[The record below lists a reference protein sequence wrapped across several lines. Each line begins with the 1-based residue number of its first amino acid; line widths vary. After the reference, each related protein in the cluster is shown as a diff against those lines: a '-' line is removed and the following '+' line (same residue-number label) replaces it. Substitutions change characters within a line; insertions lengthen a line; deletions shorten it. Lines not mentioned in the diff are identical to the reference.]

1 MGSMMRGRLYR
12 LAKRL
17 SIGRVLRYLDL
28 WARYL
33 WRRSLSR
40 LGGGSGHLAPG
51 TDAGAQ
57 AAALA
62 DADMATAKRMA
73 VASWFPLD
81 LADARLHRAMLA
93 SVAEARP
100 DLGIT
105 PDILDC
111 VARLKNASD
120 LSVAVDGLVA
130 SGETPQTINTALYLL
145 LLRRPPDPSELRMI
159 RSRHPRHALIAI
171 QSGDQYRTQG
181 RRTLVS

>member
-1 MGSMMRGRLYR
+1 MASAIRGRLYR

-17 SIGRVLRYLDL
+17 SLGRLLRYLDL

-33 WRRSLSR
+33 WRRSLSW
-40 LGGGSGHLAPG
+40 LGSRSGRPARG
-51 TDAGAQ
+51 NNTEAQ

-62 DADMATAKRMA
+62 QADMVSAKRMA

-81 LADARLHRAMLA
+81 LANARLHRALLA
-93 SVAEARP
+93 SAAEARP

-111 VARLKNASD
+111 LARLKGASD
-120 LSVAVDGLVA
+120 LSACVDAQVAGGQATEIL
-130 SGETPQTINTALYLL
+130 NTTLYIL
-145 LLRRPPDPSELRMI
+145 LLRRLPDQSELAMI

-171 QSGDQYRTQG
+171 KSGDEYRRQG
-181 RRTLVS
+181 HRSLTG